1 MHGIGRMGGVGGR
14 NVSYP
19 LLAQLKHTL
28 VPAVLEQ
35 FHASPLQRGD
45 ARDLADDV
53 THKLHLLAELLLNT
67 TQTRTLISISH
78 LVDACADDC
87 PHPIQQVPGYGPLS
101 SHGRCI

>member
-1 MHGIGRMGGVGGR
+1 MGVVGRE

-19 LLAQLKHTL
+19 LLAELKHAL

-53 THKLHLLAELLLNT
+53 THKLHLLAELLLNA
-67 TQTRTLISISH
+67 TQTHTFISISH
-78 LVDACADDC
+78 LVDACA
-87 PHPIQQVPGYGPLS
+87 P
-101 SHGRCI
+101 